1 MTMPLYNLRT
11 TASPISPS
19 DRGFVDIRSNAGLV
33 TLQLRELWRFRELLY
48 FLTLRDLKVRYKQ
61 TAIGVAWAL
70 IQPVLAVAIFTV
82 IFGHFAKMPS
92 GHVPYPIFA
101 FTAVLPWT
109 YFAEAVRRSSTG
121 LVSDSELIRK
131 VFFPRLIV
139 PLASVVSPL
148 VDFAVGFLV
157 LMALFAW
164 YGVVPTPHII
174 LLPVFLL
181 VAATLALSIGLWLG
195 PLGVRFRDVTHALP
209 FLIQVWLYASPVAY
223 PITIVPERWR
233 LLYSLNPMVGV
244 IEGFRWVLLGAEHPD
259 LRAIAISC
267 LFIMASL
274 IGGLIYFRKMER
286 SFADI
291 I

>member
-1 MTMPLYNLRT
+1 MPLYNLRT

-157 LMALFAW
+157 LMALSAW